1 MIEYE
6 CIANQT
12 NDIDLTNYILDNI
25 EEGNN
30 TNLLKKSN
38 LNELVSKTKS
48 TLGDLAKLENITQ
61 SLFTY
66 DDLVDIVIFQ
76 MNEKIENI
84 SANDFKFNFI
94 IEGKLDKDITQMIIE
109 KEFELIDVDTKVNCI
124 FTIGLN
130 RSANLSCDFNAE
142 NNKDIKTFSFK
153 TSQIKANS
161 TEIYL
166 SKFNDIILINT
177 LIEKDT
183 SDLTSNDTNN
193 TINETDI
200 EDNRDNKDI
209 YDINSNFDNKGN
221 NKNKNDNNKNF
232 IITIIVSIVCG
243 VIGIIL
249 IKVGIFFL
257 IRKFCSSEQNQSNID
272 KKIIPFE
279 NNIIYEGTSQ
289 RIN

>member
-1 MIEYE
+1 M
-6 CIANQT
+6 
-12 NDIDLTNYILDNI
+12 
-25 EEGNN
+25 
-30 TNLLKKSN
+30 
-38 LNELVSKTKS
+38 
-48 TLGDLAKLENITQ
+48 GDLAKLENITQ

-66 DDLVDIVIFQ
+66 DDLVDIVIYQ

-200 EDNRDNKDI
+200 EDNSDNKDI
-209 YDINSNFDNKGN
+209 NDINSNFDNKGN